1 MKSVS
6 LCLLLGIW
14 TTPASSL
21 EVIEDQLVLNL
32 ETEQEGVEY
41 LQKFGI
47 GLGLMSHLTERC
59 VSFPREYES
68 LSGEM
73 VQYDLP
79 EQFADFLVL
88 SSMSDAARFNL
99 KPETLATYILF
110 NAVGEGYD
118 LGRELA
124 CHEVSAHLIHNEVQY
139 NARKWGEFYEANVS
153 TDG

>member
-14 TTPASSL
+14 TTPVNSL
-21 EVIEDQLVLNL
+21 EIIENHPVLNL
-32 ETEQEGVEY
+32 ETEQEAVAY

-59 VSFPREYES
+59 VAFPREYES

-88 SSMSDAARFNL
+88 QAMSEAARL
-99 KPETLATYILF
+99 GLQPETMAPYILF
-110 NAVGEGYD
+110 MAVGEGYD

-124 CHEVSAHLIHNEVQY
+124 CHEVSAQLIHNEVQY